1 MSSDT
6 KKAGNGSGAGSGGF
20 RAKLDHYLYSGEKK
34 HVAAGIVIIGAL
46 FGVPW
51 YLMNREM
58 PFGFFQKRNHGKVR
72 RLNVV
77 SFLIL
82 SLNFSE
88 ELMFIKVGAFGVM
101 RV

>member
-51 YLMNREM
+51 YLMNR
-58 PFGFFQKRNHGKVR
+58 G
-72 RLNVV
+72 
-77 SFLIL
+77 SFNLIYCDFMIFVFMCL
-82 SLNFSE
+82 CL
-88 ELMFIKVGAFGVM
+88 
-101 RV
+101 